1 MKFSVADSLDLLPIQ
16 FTQDKIELGIRDYS
30 ILLFIVVYANVL
42 CMCIIDAV
50 TFAVVQPMANTADV
64 PWHRGSVTS
73 SPSRRYPVGFT
84 SGSAPMYD
92 VSTLRRK
99 SLDRRRKLRIG
110 CHYQTNLL
118 CSFVY

>member
-1 MKFSVADSLDLLPIQ
+1 MYITD
-16 FTQDKIELGIRDYS
+16 
-30 ILLFIVVYANVL
+30 
-42 CMCIIDAV
+42 
-50 TFAVVQPMANTADV
+50 AVVQPMANAGDV

-84 SGSAPMYD
+84 AGSAPMYD

-99 SLDRRRKLRIG
+99 SLDRRRKFRVG

-118 CSFVY
+118 CGFAYSSLYSVVQPCSTLLQNTKIWTKNLLSCSIAVELNAINCL